1 MCILNVHQSQDRVP
15 FQITLNSLGV
25 AMQKVIRSL
34 NSILCVLAVSSTT
47 TVAATGGVIHF
58 VGQIVE
64 TPCAYQAS
72 SRQVHVKCYNDK
84 IGNTEQAFP
93 IAALLKGGVIS
104 NDKSTARLQW
114 VDRTKNLAILNVEYK

>member
-1 MCILNVHQSQDRVP
+1 
-15 FQITLNSLGV
+15 
-25 AMQKVIRSL
+25 MQTVIRSL
-34 NSILCVLAVSSTT
+34 NSILCVLAVSSTAT
-47 TVAATGGVIHF
+47 LAATGRRNPLWWGK
-58 VGQIVE
+58 IVE

-84 IGNTEQAFP
+84 IGNTEQAIP